1 MSDPLLPYALVTGAS
16 SGIGEVFARRLARD
30 GRSLILVA
38 RTADKL
44 SALAGE
50 LAKAH
55 GIHAVA
61 LAADLADP
69 TAPARIFAETE
80 ARGLPV
86 DLLVN
91 NAGFGT
97 TGEFARLPLAA
108 ELELLQVNVLA
119 LVELTH
125 RFLAPMLA
133 RRAGAIINVASTAG
147 FQPVPY
153 FTTYAA
159 SKAFVVSFSQAIAEE
174 VRSQGVTVLALCA
187 GTTRTAFFDRAGID
201 VARTNWRMQE
211 PAVVVEVALRA
222 LRRRKTLTIAG
233 WLNRVMVQSQRLA
246 PRRLVARAAAT
257 ALRGRLGR

>member
-1 MSDPLLPYALVTGAS
+1 
-16 SGIGEVFARRLARD
+16 
-30 GRSLILVA
+30 
-38 RTADKL
+38 
-44 SALAGE
+44 
-50 LAKAH
+50 
-55 GIHAVA
+55 
-61 LAADLADP
+61 
-69 TAPARIFAETE
+69 
-80 ARGLPV
+80 
-86 DLLVN
+86 
-91 NAGFGT
+91 
-97 TGEFARLPLAA
+97 
-108 ELELLQVNVLA
+108 VNVLA